1 MENIRLFYVAATR
14 AKKSRHIFGH
24 VKPPLT
30 QKGGQVGVKT
40 EPKSLLSVIAHAI
53 DPSVFRGLPAP
64 VINPPLY
71 KGGAGGVRLKSG
83 WTLPAIESPAF
94 SEAEARSSVTAES
107 GPAFDWAK
115 RGIIRAG
122 VVVHRYLMRF
132 CRDGV
137 DKWGASRVDGEK
149 ADIQKLLMQA
159 GLNRAEAAK
168 MADAVLSVLKRALND
183 ERGRWAL
190 NRHAEAR
197 RIPCDRRDKRQGRGA
212 VVTGHSLMKTM
223 SAWL

>member
-1 MENIRLFYVAATR
+1 
-14 AKKSRHIFGH
+14 
-24 VKPPLT
+24 
-30 QKGGQVGVKT
+30 
-40 EPKSLLSVIAHAI
+40 
-53 DPSVFRGLPAP
+53 AP
-64 VINPPLY
+64 VGNPPLY
-71 KGGAGGVRLKSG
+71 KGGAGGVRLKSS

-94 SEAEARSSVTAES
+94 SEAAAPSSVTAES

-122 VVVHRYLMRF
+122 VVVHRYLMRI
-132 CRDGV
+132 CGDGV

-149 ADIQKLLMQA
+149 ADIQKMLMQA

-168 MADAVLSVLKRALND
+168 MADAVLSALKRALND

-197 RIPCDRRDKRQGRGA
+197 EEFP
-212 VVTGHSLMKTM
+212 VTGVINGKAVRAVIDRTFVDENNVRWVIDYKASEHRGGELDSFLAEEKARYEAQLETYGSILRALGEERHIKKGLYYPAL
-223 SAWL
+223 SAWIEW